1 MGSNAALRRKGV
13 GWYLNLSID
22 IGSPSHWNPL
32 VSVSIRHLNWPIA
45 LGHLLWGTY
54 QASHALSCTCQF
66 IQKALKKTAWNII
79 KESSNECIE
88 RLVPPIDTV
97 RRSLCE
103 ASLTLPFGLI
113 FLLLHSIPKI
123 LKSGIMLG
131 LWLWHVQVASMEL
144 WKFLELLLCS
154 VQEVFLQGSVQ
165 KAGWKRENGLIVRQ
179 GRSITQTV
187 RYLYNWVSCVA
198 KENDEIAYFSQA
210 WIRTSIR

>member
-1 MGSNAALRRKGV
+1 MPSGFQCCAAEEGGRM
-13 GWYLNLSID
+13 LNLSID

-113 FLLLHSIPKI
+113 FLLLHSIPK
-123 LKSGIMLG
+123 LQECLVYGYGTSRWHPWSYGSEKRRPLGWGRLPQSLCWAML
-131 LWLWHVQVASMEL
+131 LTLPFNSFA
-144 WKFLELLLCS
+144 FLLLIDPM
-154 VQEVFLQGSVQ
+154 VRTRTR
-165 KAGWKRENGLIVRQ
+165 KPRREIDP
-179 GRSITQTV
+179 T
-187 RYLYNWVSCVA
+187 
-198 KENDEIAYFSQA
+198 
-210 WIRTSIR
+210 

>member
-1 MGSNAALRRKGV
+1 LPIHPEGSEED
-13 GWYLNLSID
+13 S
-22 IGSPSHWNPL
+22 
-32 VSVSIRHLNWPIA
+32 
-45 LGHLLWGTY
+45 
-54 QASHALSCTCQF
+54 
-66 IQKALKKTAWNII
+66 LKYS

-144 WKFLELLLCS
+144 WKC
-154 VQEVFLQGSVQ
+154 
-165 KAGWKRENGLIVRQ
+165 KKKTIGL
-179 GRSITQTV
+179 GKTPSITLLGDASYSTFQFLCLSSSD
-187 RYLYNWVSCVA
+187 RSNGS
-198 KENDEIAYFSQA
+198 D
-210 WIRTSIR
+210 

>member
-66 IQKALKKTAWNII
+66 IQKALKKTAFNII

-144 WKFLELLLCS
+144 WK
-154 VQEVFLQGSVQ
+154 
-165 KAGWKRENGLIVRQ
+165 WKKKTIGL
-179 GRSITQTV
+179 GKTPSITLLGDASYSTFQFLCLSSSD
-187 RYLYNWVSCVA
+187 RSNGS
-198 KENDEIAYFSQA
+198 D
-210 WIRTSIR
+210 